1 MMEYKNKNNSQQLDK
16 NELINRH
23 INFKLSL
30 RKRKLNE
37 LLMRFR
43 MKDKEKTFKYRID
56 MNELKLNVNVV
67 NISLGTDKELIDN
80 LSFLLLSHNDHEVK
94 YALLLCRKYSMI
106 PQAPIQL
113 MIKNNFTLMVVNVLM
128 KYLYDVKVIYE
139 ALTMLV
145 NITAEMN
152 NEDKETSLCII
163 SNGMTVYNRIKND
176 DNLLDIFIMLISN
189 ILLINKD
196 NQMINEHVDI
206 VINIIDDIYTKKMYE
221 RVDIIKMINEIENF
235 DIEIIKKSFG
245 VVYKMLFE
253 SKNEKIGKKIIE
265 IMYTMIN
272 KRNNLIS
279 YLDDNIIIALI
290 ELLKE
295 KRKLI
300 SPSYIAMIID
310 IVINDNRFIENDLTI
325 LNLID
330 IITQDYKDTEI
341 TLNSIIL
348 LNDLLNLNS
357 SLINE
362 ISSKTQFISKLIS
375 EKTLSKD
382 STIELLYLINSII
395 TMISPLTMGKFIIDN
410 QIDFYLVETEHNN
423 NSKEI
428 VSLCETILSVI
439 ESKANLIEDEIVKEM
454 IINRIR

>member
-1 MMEYKNKNNSQQLDK
+1 MMEYKNKNNTEHLDK
-16 NELINRH
+16 SELLNRH
-23 INFKLSL
+23 IKFQLSL

-37 LLMRFR
+37 LLMRYR

-80 LSFLLLSHNDHEVK
+80 LSSLLSSHNDHEVK

-113 MIKNNFTLMVVNVLM
+113 MIKNNFTLMIVNVLM

-139 ALTMLV
+139 SLTILV
-145 NITAEMN
+145 NLTAEMN
-152 NEDKETSLCII
+152 DEDKETSLCIM
-163 SNGMTVYNRIKND
+163 SNGMTLYNRIKND
-176 DNLLDIFIMLISN
+176 NNLYDIFIMLISN
-189 ILLINKD
+189 ILLLNKD
-196 NQMINEHVDI
+196 NQLISKHDI
-206 VINIIDDIYTKKMYE
+206 VINIIDDIYSKKLYE
-221 RVDIIKMINEIENF
+221 RVDMIRVINEIDNV
-235 DIEIIKKSFG
+235 DIEIIKKSFD

-253 SKNEKIGKKIIE
+253 SKNKKIAKKIIE

-279 YLDDNIIIALI
+279 YLDDNVIISMI

-295 KRKLI
+295 KRQLI
-300 SPSYIAMIID
+300 SPSFIAMIID
-310 IVINDNRFIENDLTI
+310 IIINDNRFIENDLSI

-330 IITQDYKDTEI
+330 IITQDYKESEI

-362 ISSKTQFISKLIS
+362 ISSKTQFISTLIS
-375 EKTLSKD
+375 DKYLSQD
-382 STIELLYLINSII
+382 STTELLYLINSII
-395 TMISPLTMGKFIIDN
+395 TLLSPITMSKFIIDT

-428 VSLCETILSVI
+428 VDLCDTILRVI
-439 ESKANLIEDEIVKEM
+439 ESKANFIEDEIVKEM
-454 IINRIR
+454 IINILL

>member
-1 MMEYKNKNNSQQLDK
+1 MMEYKNKNNTEHLDK
-16 NELINRH
+16 SELLNRH
-23 INFKLSL
+23 IKFQLSL

-37 LLMRFR
+37 LLMRYR

-80 LSFLLLSHNDHEVK
+80 LSSLLSSHNDHEVK

-113 MIKNNFTLMVVNVLM
+113 MIKNNFTLMIVNVLM

-139 ALTMLV
+139 SLTILV
-145 NITAEMN
+145 NLTAEMN
-152 NEDKETSLCII
+152 DEDKETSLCIM
-163 SNGMTVYNRIKND
+163 SNGMTLYNRIKND
-176 DNLLDIFIMLISN
+176 NNLYDIFIILISN
-189 ILLINKD
+189 IFLLNKD
-196 NQMINEHVDI
+196 NISKHDI
-206 VINIIDDIYTKKMYE
+206 VINIIDDIYSKKLYE
-221 RVDIIKMINEIENF
+221 RVDMIRVINEIDNV
-235 DIEIIKKSFG
+235 DIEIIKKSFD

-253 SKNEKIGKKIIE
+253 SKNKKIAKKIIE

-279 YLDDNIIIALI
+279 YLDDNVIISMI

-295 KRKLI
+295 KRQLI
-300 SPSYIAMIID
+300 SPSFIAMIID
-310 IVINDNRFIENDLTI
+310 IIINDNRFIENDLSI

-330 IITQDYKDTEI
+330 IITQDYKESEI

-362 ISSKTQFISKLIS
+362 ISSKTQFISTLIS
-375 EKTLSKD
+375 DKYLSQD
-382 STIELLYLINSII
+382 STTELLYLINSII
-395 TMISPLTMGKFIIDN
+395 TLLSPITMSKFIIDT

-428 VSLCETILSVI
+428 VDLCDTILRVI
-439 ESKANLIEDEIVKEM
+439 ESKANFIEDEIVKEM

>member
-1 MMEYKNKNNSQQLDK
+1 MMEYKNKNNTEHLDK
-16 NELINRH
+16 SELMNRH
-23 INFKLSL
+23 IKFQLSL

-37 LLMRFR
+37 LLMRYR

-80 LSFLLLSHNDHEVK
+80 LSSLLSSHNDHEVK
-94 YALLLCRKYSMI
+94 YTLLLCRKYSMI

-113 MIKNNFTLMVVNVLM
+113 MIKNNFTLMIVNVLM

-139 ALTMLV
+139 SLTILV
-145 NITAEMN
+145 NLTAEMN
-152 NEDKETSLCII
+152 DEDKETSLCIM
-163 SNGMTVYNRIKND
+163 SNGMTLYNRIKND
-176 DNLLDIFIMLISN
+176 NNLYDIFIMLISN
-189 ILLINKD
+189 ILLLNKD
-196 NQMINEHVDI
+196 NQLISKHDI
-206 VINIIDDIYTKKMYE
+206 VINIIDDIYSKKLYE
-221 RVDIIKMINEIENF
+221 RVDMIRVINEIDNV
-235 DIEIIKKSFG
+235 DIEIIKKSFD

-253 SKNEKIGKKIIE
+253 SKNKKIAKKIIE

-279 YLDDNIIIALI
+279 YLDDNVIISMI

-295 KRKLI
+295 KRQLI
-300 SPSYIAMIID
+300 SPSFIAMIID
-310 IVINDNRFIENDLTI
+310 IIINDNRFIENDLSI

-330 IITQDYKDTEI
+330 IITQDYKESEI

-362 ISSKTQFISKLIS
+362 ISSKTQFISTLIS
-375 EKTLSKD
+375 DKYLSQD
-382 STIELLYLINSII
+382 STTELLYLINSII
-395 TMISPLTMGKFIIDN
+395 TLLSPITMSKFIIDT

-428 VSLCETILSVI
+428 VDLCDTILRVI
-439 ESKANLIEDEIVKEM
+439 ESKANFIEDEIVKEM

>member
-1 MMEYKNKNNSQQLDK
+1 MMEYKNKNNTEHLDK
-16 NELINRH
+16 SELLNRH
-23 INFKLSL
+23 IKFQLSL

-37 LLMRFR
+37 LLMRYR

-80 LSFLLLSHNDHEVK
+80 LSSLLSSHNDHEVK

-113 MIKNNFTLMVVNVLM
+113 MIKNNFTLMIVNVLM

-139 ALTMLV
+139 SLTILV
-145 NITAEMN
+145 NLTAEMN
-152 NEDKETSLCII
+152 DEDKETSLCIM
-163 SNGMTVYNRIKND
+163 SNGMTLYNRIKND
-176 DNLLDIFIMLISN
+176 NNLYDIFIMLISN
-189 ILLINKD
+189 ILLLNKD
-196 NQMINEHVDI
+196 NQLISKHDI
-206 VINIIDDIYTKKMYE
+206 VINIIDDIYSKKLYE
-221 RVDIIKMINEIENF
+221 RVDMIRVINEIDNV
-235 DIEIIKKSFG
+235 DIEIIKTSFD

-253 SKNEKIGKKIIE
+253 SKNKKIAKKIIE

-279 YLDDNIIIALI
+279 YLDDNVIISMI

-295 KRKLI
+295 KRQLI
-300 SPSYIAMIID
+300 SPSFIAMIID
-310 IVINDNRFIENDLTI
+310 IIINDNRFIENDLSI

-330 IITQDYKDTEI
+330 IITQDYKESEI

-362 ISSKTQFISKLIS
+362 ISSKTQFISTLIS
-375 EKTLSKD
+375 DKYLSQD
-382 STIELLYLINSII
+382 STTELLYLINSII
-395 TMISPLTMGKFIIDN
+395 TLLSPITMSKFIIDT

-428 VSLCETILSVI
+428 VDLCDTILRVI
-439 ESKANLIEDEIVKEM
+439 ESKANFIEDEIVKEM
-454 IINRIR
+454 IVNRIR

>member
-1 MMEYKNKNNSQQLDK
+1 MMEYKNKNNTEHLDK
-16 NELINRH
+16 SELLNRH
-23 INFKLSL
+23 IKFQLSL

-37 LLMRFR
+37 LLMRYR

-80 LSFLLLSHNDHEVK
+80 LSSLLSSHNDHEVK

-113 MIKNNFTLMVVNVLM
+113 MIKNNFTLMIVNVLM

-139 ALTMLV
+139 SLTILV
-145 NITAEMN
+145 NLTAEMN
-152 NEDKETSLCII
+152 DEDKETSLCIM
-163 SNGMTVYNRIKND
+163 SNGMTLYNRIKND
-176 DNLLDIFIMLISN
+176 NNLYDIFIMLISN
-189 ILLINKD
+189 ILLLNKD
-196 NQMINEHVDI
+196 NQLISKHDI
-206 VINIIDDIYTKKMYE
+206 VINIIDDIYSKKLYE
-221 RVDIIKMINEIENF
+221 RVDMIRVINEIDNV
-235 DIEIIKKSFG
+235 DIEIIKKSFD

-253 SKNEKIGKKIIE
+253 SKNKKIAKKIIE
-265 IMYTMIN
+265 IMYTIIN

-279 YLDDNIIIALI
+279 YLDDNVIISMI

-295 KRKLI
+295 KRQLI
-300 SPSYIAMIID
+300 SPSFIAMIID
-310 IVINDNRFIENDLTI
+310 IIINDNRFIENDLSI

-330 IITQDYKDTEI
+330 IITQDYKESEI

-362 ISSKTQFISKLIS
+362 ISSKTQFISTLIS
-375 EKTLSKD
+375 DKYLSQD
-382 STIELLYLINSII
+382 STTELLYLINSII
-395 TMISPLTMGKFIIDN
+395 TLLSPITMSKFIIDT

-428 VSLCETILSVI
+428 VDLCDTILRVI
-439 ESKANLIEDEIVKEM
+439 ESKANFIEDEIVKEM

>member
-1 MMEYKNKNNSQQLDK
+1 MMEYKNKNNTEHLDK
-16 NELINRH
+16 SELLNRH
-23 INFKLSL
+23 IKFQLSL

-37 LLMRFR
+37 LLMRYR

-80 LSFLLLSHNDHEVK
+80 LSSLLSSHNDHEVK

-113 MIKNNFTLMVVNVLM
+113 MIKNNFTLMIVNVLM

-139 ALTMLV
+139 SLTILV
-145 NITAEMN
+145 NLTAEMN
-152 NEDKETSLCII
+152 DEDKETSLCIM
-163 SNGMTVYNRIKND
+163 SNGMTLYNRIKND
-176 DNLLDIFIMLISN
+176 NNLYDIFIMLISN
-189 ILLINKD
+189 ILLLNKD
-196 NQMINEHVDI
+196 NQLISKHDI
-206 VINIIDDIYTKKMYE
+206 VINIIDDIYSKKLYE
-221 RVDIIKMINEIENF
+221 RVDMIRVINEIDNV
-235 DIEIIKKSFG
+235 DIEIIKKSFD

-253 SKNEKIGKKIIE
+253 SKNKKIAKKIIE

-279 YLDDNIIIALI
+279 YLDDNVIISMI

-295 KRKLI
+295 KRQLI
-300 SPSYIAMIID
+300 SPSFIAMIID
-310 IVINDNRFIENDLTI
+310 IIINDNRFIENDLSI

-330 IITQDYKDTEI
+330 IITQDYKESEI

-362 ISSKTQFISKLIS
+362 ISSKTQFISTLIS
-375 EKTLSKD
+375 DKYLSQD
-382 STIELLYLINSII
+382 STTELLYLINSII
-395 TMISPLTMGKFIIDN
+395 TLLSPITMSKFIIDT
-410 QIDFYLVETEHNN
+410 QIDFYLVETAHNN

-428 VSLCETILSVI
+428 VDLCDTILRVI
-439 ESKANLIEDEIVKEM
+439 ESKANFIEDEIVKEM

>member
-1 MMEYKNKNNSQQLDK
+1 MMEYKNKNNTEHLDK
-16 NELINRH
+16 SELLNRH
-23 INFKLSL
+23 IKFQLSL

-37 LLMRFR
+37 LLMRYR

-80 LSFLLLSHNDHEVK
+80 LSSLLSSHNDHEVK

-113 MIKNNFTLMVVNVLM
+113 MIKNNFTLMIVNVLM

-139 ALTMLV
+139 SLTILV
-145 NITAEMN
+145 NLTAEMN
-152 NEDKETSLCII
+152 DEDKETSLCIM
-163 SNGMTVYNRIKND
+163 SNGMTLYNRIKND
-176 DNLLDIFIMLISN
+176 NNLYDIFIMLISN
-189 ILLINKD
+189 ILLLNKD
-196 NQMINEHVDI
+196 NQLISKHDI
-206 VINIIDDIYTKKMYE
+206 VINIIDDIYSKKLYE
-221 RVDIIKMINEIENF
+221 RVDMIRVINEIDNV
-235 DIEIIKKSFG
+235 DIEIIKKSFD

-253 SKNEKIGKKIIE
+253 SKNKKIAKKIIE

-279 YLDDNIIIALI
+279 YLDDNVIISMI

-295 KRKLI
+295 KRQLI
-300 SPSYIAMIID
+300 SPSFIAMIID
-310 IVINDNRFIENDLTI
+310 IIINDNRFIENDLSI

-330 IITQDYKDTEI
+330 IITQDYKESEI

-362 ISSKTQFISKLIS
+362 ISSKTQFISTLIS
-375 EKTLSKD
+375 DKYLSQD
-382 STIELLYLINSII
+382 STTELLYLINSII
-395 TMISPLTMGKFIIDN
+395 TLLSPITMSKFIIDT

-428 VSLCETILSVI
+428 VDLCDTILRVI
-439 ESKANLIEDEIVKEM
+439 ESKANFIEDEIVKEM

>member
-1 MMEYKNKNNSQQLDK
+1 MMEYKNKNNTEHLDK
-16 NELINRH
+16 SELLNRH
-23 INFKLSL
+23 IKFQLSL

-37 LLMRFR
+37 LLMRYR

-80 LSFLLLSHNDHEVK
+80 LSSLLSSHNDHEVK

-113 MIKNNFTLMVVNVLM
+113 MIKNNFTLMIVNVLM

-139 ALTMLV
+139 SLTILV
-145 NITAEMN
+145 NLTAEMN
-152 NEDKETSLCII
+152 DEDKETSLCIM
-163 SNGMTVYNRIKND
+163 SNGMTLYNRIKND
-176 DNLLDIFIMLISN
+176 NNLYDIFIMLISN
-189 ILLINKD
+189 ILLLNKD
-196 NQMINEHVDI
+196 NQLISKHDI
-206 VINIIDDIYTKKMYE
+206 VINIIDDIYSKKLYE
-221 RVDIIKMINEIENF
+221 RVDMIRVINEIDNV
-235 DIEIIKKSFG
+235 DIEIIKTSFD

-253 SKNEKIGKKIIE
+253 SKNKKIAKKIIE

-279 YLDDNIIIALI
+279 YLDDNVIISMI

-295 KRKLI
+295 KRQLI
-300 SPSYIAMIID
+300 SPSFIAMIID
-310 IVINDNRFIENDLTI
+310 IIINDNRFTENDLSI

-330 IITQDYKDTEI
+330 IITQDYKESEI

-362 ISSKTQFISKLIS
+362 ISSKTQFISTLIS
-375 EKTLSKD
+375 DKYLSQD
-382 STIELLYLINSII
+382 STTELLYLINSII
-395 TMISPLTMGKFIIDN
+395 TLLSPITMSKFIIDT

-428 VSLCETILSVI
+428 VDLCDTILRVI
-439 ESKANLIEDEIVKEM
+439 ESKANFIEDEIVKEM
-454 IINRIR
+454 IVNRIR

>member
-1 MMEYKNKNNSQQLDK
+1 MMEYKNKNNTEHLDK
-16 NELINRH
+16 SELLNRH
-23 INFKLSL
+23 IKFQLSL

-37 LLMRFR
+37 LLMRYR

-80 LSFLLLSHNDHEVK
+80 LSSLLSSHNDHEVK

-113 MIKNNFTLMVVNVLM
+113 MIKNNFTLMIVNVLM

-139 ALTMLV
+139 SLTILV
-145 NITAEMN
+145 NLTAEMN
-152 NEDKETSLCII
+152 DEDKETSLCIM
-163 SNGMTVYNRIKND
+163 SNGMTLYNRIKND
-176 DNLLDIFIMLISN
+176 NNLYDIFIMLISN
-189 ILLINKD
+189 ILLLNKD
-196 NQMINEHVDI
+196 NQLISKHDI
-206 VINIIDDIYTKKMYE
+206 VINIIDDIYSKKLYE
-221 RVDIIKMINEIENF
+221 RVDMIRVINEIGNVY
-235 DIEIIKKSFG
+235 IEIIKKSFD

-253 SKNEKIGKKIIE
+253 SKNKKIAKKIIE

-279 YLDDNIIIALI
+279 YLDDNVIISMI

-295 KRKLI
+295 KRQLI
-300 SPSYIAMIID
+300 SPSFIAMIID
-310 IVINDNRFIENDLTI
+310 IIINDNRFIENDLSI

-330 IITQDYKDTEI
+330 IITQDYKESEI

-362 ISSKTQFISKLIS
+362 ISSKTQFISTLIS
-375 EKTLSKD
+375 DKYLSQD
-382 STIELLYLINSII
+382 STTELLYLINSII
-395 TMISPLTMGKFIIDN
+395 TLLSPITMSKFIIDT

-428 VSLCETILSVI
+428 VDLCDTILRVI
-439 ESKANLIEDEIVKEM
+439 ESKANFIEDEIVKEM

>member
-1 MMEYKNKNNSQQLDK
+1 MMEYKNKNNTEHLDK
-16 NELINRH
+16 SELLNRH
-23 INFKLSL
+23 IKFQLSL

-37 LLMRFR
+37 LLMRYR

-80 LSFLLLSHNDHEVK
+80 LSSLLSSHNDHEVK

-113 MIKNNFTLMVVNVLM
+113 MIKNNFTLMIVNVLM

-139 ALTMLV
+139 SLTILV
-145 NITAEMN
+145 NLTAEMN
-152 NEDKETSLCII
+152 DEDKETSLCIM
-163 SNGMTVYNRIKND
+163 SNGMTLYNRIKND
-176 DNLLDIFIMLISN
+176 NNLYDIFIMLISN
-189 ILLINKD
+189 ILLLNKD
-196 NQMINEHVDI
+196 NQLISKHDI
-206 VINIIDDIYTKKMYE
+206 VINIIDDIYSKKLYE
-221 RVDIIKMINEIENF
+221 RVDMIRVINEIDNV
-235 DIEIIKKSFG
+235 DIEIIKKSFD
-245 VVYKMLFE
+245 VVYKILFE
-253 SKNEKIGKKIIE
+253 SKNKKIAKKIIE

-279 YLDDNIIIALI
+279 YLDDNVIISMI

-295 KRKLI
+295 KRQLI
-300 SPSYIAMIID
+300 SPSFIAMIID
-310 IVINDNRFIENDLTI
+310 IIIIDNRFIENDLSI

-330 IITQDYKDTEI
+330 IITQDYKESEI

-362 ISSKTQFISKLIS
+362 ISSKTQFISTLIS
-375 EKTLSKD
+375 DKYLSQD
-382 STIELLYLINSII
+382 SITELLYLINSII
-395 TMISPLTMGKFIIDN
+395 TLLSPITMSKFIIDT
-410 QIDFYLVETEHNN
+410 QIDFYRVETEHNN
-423 NSKEI
+423 KSKEI
-428 VSLCETILSVI
+428 VDLCDTILRVI
-439 ESKANLIEDEIVKEM
+439 ESKANFIEDEIVKEM

>member
-1 MMEYKNKNNSQQLDK
+1 MMEYKNKNNTEHLDK
-16 NELINRH
+16 SELLNRH
-23 INFKLSL
+23 IKFQLSL

-37 LLMRFR
+37 LLMRYR

-80 LSFLLLSHNDHEVK
+80 LSSLLSSHNDHEVK

-113 MIKNNFTLMVVNVLM
+113 MIKNNFTLMIVNVLM

-139 ALTMLV
+139 SLTILV
-145 NITAEMN
+145 NLTAEMN
-152 NEDKETSLCII
+152 DEDKETSLCIM
-163 SNGMTVYNRIKND
+163 SNGMTLYNRIKND
-176 DNLLDIFIMLISN
+176 NNLYDIFIMLISN
-189 ILLINKD
+189 ILLLNKD
-196 NQMINEHVDI
+196 NQLISKHDI
-206 VINIIDDIYTKKMYE
+206 VINIIDDIYSKKLYE
-221 RVDIIKMINEIENF
+221 RIDMIRVINEIDNV
-235 DIEIIKKSFG
+235 DIEIIKKSFD

-253 SKNEKIGKKIIE
+253 SKNKKIAKKIIE

-279 YLDDNIIIALI
+279 YLDDNVIISMI

-295 KRKLI
+295 KRQLI
-300 SPSYIAMIID
+300 SPSFIAMIID
-310 IVINDNRFIENDLTI
+310 IIIIDNRFIENDLSI

-330 IITQDYKDTEI
+330 IITQDYKESEI

-362 ISSKTQFISKLIS
+362 ISSKTQFISTLIS
-375 EKTLSKD
+375 DKYLSQD
-382 STIELLYLINSII
+382 STTELLYLINSII
-395 TMISPLTMGKFIIDN
+395 TLLSPITMSKFIIDT

-428 VSLCETILSVI
+428 VDLCDTILRVI
-439 ESKANLIEDEIVKEM
+439 ESKANFIEDEIVKEM

>member
-1 MMEYKNKNNSQQLDK
+1 MMEYKNKNNTEHLDK
-16 NELINRH
+16 SELLNRH
-23 INFKLSL
+23 IKFQLSL

-37 LLMRFR
+37 LLMRYR

-80 LSFLLLSHNDHEVK
+80 LSSLLSSHNDHEVK

-113 MIKNNFTLMVVNVLM
+113 MIKNNFTLMIVNVLM

-139 ALTMLV
+139 SLTILV
-145 NITAEMN
+145 NLTAEMN
-152 NEDKETSLCII
+152 DEDKETSLCIM
-163 SNGMTVYNRIKND
+163 SNGMTLYNRIKND
-176 DNLLDIFIMLISN
+176 NNLYDIFIMLISN
-189 ILLINKD
+189 ILLLNKD
-196 NQMINEHVDI
+196 NQLISKHDI
-206 VINIIDDIYTKKMYE
+206 VINIIDDIYSKKLYE
-221 RVDIIKMINEIENF
+221 RVDMIRVINEIDNV
-235 DIEIIKKSFG
+235 DIEIIKKSFD

-253 SKNEKIGKKIIE
+253 SKNRKIAKKIIE

-279 YLDDNIIIALI
+279 YLDDNVIISMI

-295 KRKLI
+295 KRQLI
-300 SPSYIAMIID
+300 SPSFIAMIID
-310 IVINDNRFIENDLTI
+310 IIINDNRFIENDLSI

-330 IITQDYKDTEI
+330 IITQDYKESEI

-362 ISSKTQFISKLIS
+362 ISSKTQFISTLIS
-375 EKTLSKD
+375 DKYLSQD
-382 STIELLYLINSII
+382 STTELLYLINSII
-395 TMISPLTMGKFIIDN
+395 TLLSPITMSKFIIDT

-428 VSLCETILSVI
+428 VDLCDTILRVI
-439 ESKANLIEDEIVKEM
+439 ESKANFIEDEIVKEM